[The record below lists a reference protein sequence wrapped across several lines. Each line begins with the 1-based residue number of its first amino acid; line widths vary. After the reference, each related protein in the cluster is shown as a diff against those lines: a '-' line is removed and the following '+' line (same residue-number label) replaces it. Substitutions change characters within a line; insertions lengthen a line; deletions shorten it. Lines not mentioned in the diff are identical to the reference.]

1 MLGFLAKFLVSPA
14 TGDQGI
20 SPIVIIAAVVA
31 IILVSFLILW
41 PKFSKKDDEQQ
52 EDENVDLTDIG
63 NGNDDNS
70 DQN

>member
-31 IILVSFLILW
+31 IILVAFLILW

-52 EDENVDLTDIG
+52 EDGDVDLSDI
-63 NGNDDNS
+63 GNDDNS

>member
-31 IILVSFLILW
+31 IILVAFLILW
-41 PKFSKKDDEQQ
+41 P
-52 EDENVDLTDIG
+52 
-63 NGNDDNS
+63 
-70 DQN
+70 

>member
-31 IILVSFLILW
+31 IILVAFLILW

-52 EDENVDLTDIG
+52 EDENVDLNDI
-63 NGNDDNS
+63 GNDDNS